1 MDAARAHWRELAS
14 LLALAIA
21 PGVLAALAPSLPPAA
36 LVALYGALFLPYAFF
51 LWRLPGSDLS
61 PKHLAIAIG
70 LTALATRL
78 PLTLAT
84 PLLSDDLYR
93 YVWDGRVAHAGIN
106 PFLHAPASDA
116 LAHVRD
122 AEIWP
127 LINHPEIPT
136 IYPPAAQALFH
147 LNAFLGG
154 GLTLLRLLLVA
165 CEAAA
170 LGATGWLLASSKNP
184 TRPPWSSRALLLAFA
199 AYALNPLVAIET
211 AWSGHVDAV
220 AFGTLAA
227 ALAIWTTRSSPR
239 AAIAAAVTLGVSASA
254 KFLGLLVLPLLFFAP
269 APAGASR
276 AQAHARR
283 VIVALVTPL
292 VLAGS
297 YGPYADAGKDLFAGF
312 GTFAARWRSND
323 GGFRVLEATVH
334 ATLEHGADANHRVDP
349 DDPRSKVYV
358 RFAGLNSTFMALGI
372 TKEWEGKQI
381 PDTGFA
387 IDQASQTAA
396 KVIGAM
402 LMAFVLLW
410 CLFVIRDPIPSALLL
425 FGALF
430 FVAPTVHPW
439 YVAWLVPLG
448 ALLPRGPSRAAI
460 AFSALSVLAYSA
472 WVSSAAGGEWV
483 VPWWLASVEY
493 GAVAVLAFREG
504 GAGVEA

>member
-1 MDAARAHWRELAS
+1 MDASYADWRDIAPL
-14 LLALAIA
+14 LAIA
-21 PGVLAALAPSLPPAA
+21 VLPGVLAALAPSLPPAA
-36 LVALYGALFLPYAFF
+36 LVAFYGALFLPYAFF
-51 LWRLPGSDLS
+51 LWRVRDS
-61 PKHLAIAIG
+61 PLDPKRLAIAIG
-70 LTALATRL
+70 LAALASRL

-116 LAHVRD
+116 LASVRD
-122 AEIWP
+122 DAIWP
-127 LINHPEIPT
+127 LINHPEVPT

-147 LNAFLGG
+147 LNAILGG
-154 GLTLLRLLLVA
+154 GLTLLRILLVA
-165 CEAAA
+165 CEAAL
-170 LGATGWLLASSKNP
+170 LGATGWLLAHSKNP
-184 TRPPWSSRALLLAFA
+184 ERPSWAPRALVTALA
-199 AYALNPLVAIET
+199 AYALNPLVIVET
-211 AWSGHVDAV
+211 AWSGHVDAL

-227 ALAIWTTRSSPR
+227 ALAIWTTRTSPR
-239 AAIAAAVTLGVSASA
+239 SALAAAATLGVSASA

-269 APAGASR
+269 TPPGLSR
-276 AQAHARR
+276 AQGHARR

-323 GGFRVLEATVH
+323 GGFRVLEATVYN
-334 ATLEHGADANHRVDP
+334 ALEYGADADHRVDP

-358 RFAGLNSTFMALGI
+358 QFAGLNSTFMALGI
-372 TKEWEGKQI
+372 TREWDGKRI

-387 IDQASQTAA
+387 IDQASQTTA
-396 KVIGAM
+396 KAIGAM
-402 LMAFVLLW
+402 LMAFILLW

-448 ALLPRGPSRAAI
+448 ALMPRGPSRAAI

-483 VPWWLASVEY
+483 VPWWLAAIEY
-493 GAVAVLAFREG
+493 GVVAVLAFREG
-504 GAGVEA
+504 GVGEA